1 MKKIILL
8 FLLLNTNCFSQSNS
22 DGSYSGSDV
31 SYSDGS
37 YSEYSEKDKV
47 MLSINPVNNC
57 ELRYDFYP
65 NYDAYYDR
73 KEEVYLVF
81 DKGTWTKVDY
91 INRNYRGYSVYNS
104 THYVIK
110 DYDGD
115 DITEMYPVHKKF
127 FPYATRKTLLKEW

>member
-1 MKKIILL
+1 MKKII
-8 FLLLNTNCFSQSNS
+8 FLLLATNCFCQPSSYGIS
-22 DGSYSGSDV
+22 DLLYI
-31 SYSDGS
+31 
-37 YSEYSEKDKV
+37 EKDEV
-47 MLSINPVNNC
+47 MLSINPLNNC

-81 DKGTWTKVDY
+81 DKGTWTKVNY
-91 INRNYRGYSVYNS
+91 INPNYRGYSVYNR
-104 THYVIK
+104 THYTIK

-115 DITEMYPVHKKF
+115 DITNLYPIHKKK

>member
-8 FLLLNTNCFSQSNS
+8 FLLLIANCFSQPSS
-22 DGSYSGSDV
+22 KG

-37 YSEYSEKDKV
+37 GYTEKAEV
-47 MLSINPVNNC
+47 ILTINPLNNC

-81 DKGTWTKVDY
+81 DEGNWTKVDY
-91 INRNYRGYSVYNS
+91 INPNYRGYSVYNR
-104 THYVIK
+104 THYTIK
-110 DYDGD
+110 DYDDD
-115 DITEMYPVHKKF
+115 DITNLYPIHKKK

>member
-8 FLLLNTNCFSQSNS
+8 FLLLATNCFCQPSSE
-22 DGSYSGSDV
+22 G

-37 YSEYSEKDKV
+37 GYTEKNEV
-47 MLSINPVNNC
+47 ILTINPLNNC

-81 DKGTWTKVDY
+81 DEGNWIKVDY
-91 INRNYRGYSVYNS
+91 INPNYRGYSVYNR
-104 THYVIK
+104 THYTIK

-115 DITEMYPVHKKF
+115 DITNFYPIHKKK

>member
-8 FLLLNTNCFSQSNS
+8 LLLATNCFCQPSSK
-22 DGSYSGSDV
+22 GSYSDSDV

-37 YSEYSEKDKV
+37 GYTEKAEV
-47 MLSINPVNNC
+47 ILSINPLNNC
-57 ELRYDFYP
+57 KLRYDFYP

-73 KEEVYLVF
+73 KEDIYLVF
-81 DKGTWTKVDY
+81 EDGTWTKVNY
-91 INRNYRGYSVYNS
+91 INRNYRGYSVYNR

-115 DITEMYPVHKKF
+115 DITKMYPVHKKF

>member
-8 FLLLNTNCFSQSNS
+8 FLLLIANCFSQPSS
-22 DGSYSGSDV
+22 KG

-37 YSEYSEKDKV
+37 GYTEKNEV
-47 MLSINPVNNC
+47 ILTINPLNNC

-81 DKGTWTKVDY
+81 DEGNWTKVDY
-91 INRNYRGYSVYNS
+91 INPNYRGYSVYNR
-104 THYVIK
+104 THYTIK
-110 DYDGD
+110 DYDDD
-115 DITEMYPVHKKF
+115 DITNFYPIHKKK

>member
-8 FLLLNTNCFSQSNS
+8 FLLLNANCFSQPSS
-22 DGSYSGSDV
+22 DVYYSG
-31 SYSDGS
+31 YTG
-37 YSEYSEKDKV
+37 KDEV
-47 MLSINPVNNC
+47 ILSINPVNNC

-81 DKGTWTKVDY
+81 EKGTWTKVDY
-91 INRNYRGYSVYNS
+91 INPNYRGYSIYNN

-115 DITEMYPVHKKF
+115 DITEMYPIHKKF